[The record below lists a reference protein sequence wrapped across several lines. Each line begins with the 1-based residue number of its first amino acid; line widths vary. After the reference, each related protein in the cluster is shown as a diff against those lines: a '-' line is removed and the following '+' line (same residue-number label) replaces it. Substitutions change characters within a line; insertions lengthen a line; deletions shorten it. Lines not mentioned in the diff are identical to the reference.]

1 MKKEFKS
8 LRPTK
13 RKPTDD
19 KIDDVLREISSE
31 TPVKKS
37 TPTTR
42 KQKLIPFNVKLP
54 QNLYDALDEEAKNTG
69 LSKKAVVVSALWEK
83 LGKQNK

>member
-8 LRPTK
+8 LKPSK
-13 RKPTDD
+13 KKPTDD
-19 KIDDVLREISSE
+19 KIDDVLREISGE
-31 TPVKKS
+31 VPKKTVS
-37 TPTTR
+37 AHK
-42 KQKLIPFNVKLP
+42 KQKLVPFNVKLP

-83 LGKQNK
+83 LGKKD

>member
-19 KIDDVLREISSE
+19 KIDDVLREISDKS
-31 TPVKKS
+31 PARS
-37 TPTTR
+37 TPTIK

-54 QNLYDALDEEAKNTG
+54 KNLYDALDEEAKNTG

>member
-8 LRPTK
+8 LKPTK

-19 KIDDVLREISSE
+19 KIDDVLREISGKSST
-31 TPVKKS
+31 TPATK
-37 TPTTR
+37 

-54 QNLYDALDEEAKNTG
+54 QNLYDALDKEAKNTG

>member
-8 LRPTK
+8 LSPTK

-19 KIDDVLREISSE
+19 KIDDVLREMSGKPS
-31 TPVKKS
+31 V
-37 TPTTR
+37 TPTTK
-42 KQKLIPFNVKLP
+42 KQKLVPFNVKLP

-83 LGKQNK
+83 LRKQDK